1 MSDKSSVRQD
11 DAVIPALTAA
21 NFHSTVKDCE
31 GPLLVLVK
39 AGWCHHCDTQL
50 GILRGLLREKQDDL
64 SIYTLSADNE
74 RELLKALKIFGVPT
88 LLYYRHG
95 LLVRKKVGVHSAG
108 KVTAILDEIRP
119 WSPDETKAHRHR
131 GLLEKLLG
139 KREST
144 KPSGS

>member
-1 MSDKSSVRQD
+1 MNNKSPAGQD

-21 NFHSTVKDCE
+21 DFYSTVKDRQ
-31 GPLLVLVK
+31 GQLLVLVK

-50 GILRGLLREKQDDL
+50 GILRGLLKEKQNDL
-64 SIYTLSADNE
+64 SLYTLSADNE
-74 RELLKALKIFGVPT
+74 RELLKALKIFGIPT

-95 LLVRKKVGVHSAG
+95 VLVRKKVGVHSAG
-108 KVTAILDEIRP
+108 KVTAILNEILS
-119 WSPDETKAHRHR
+119 WSPVETEAHRHR

-139 KREST
+139 KRTSA